1 MIGKAVYNILTT
13 DLVVAASIGTR
24 CYPNINYARSN
35 SFPYIVYSHAADDPQ
50 SGETKNG
57 VSTLNTALINIAIY
71 SSYALN
77 CETLAEDVRQALD
90 RKSGTYNTIVVQSV
104 QYTNQSNQFE
114 FEGRET
120 DDGIFVVS
128 QNYKIRYE
136 PIN

>member
-13 DLVVAASIGTR
+13 DVAVAAAIGTR
-24 CYPNINYARSN
+24 CYPNINTERAN
-35 SFPYIVYSHAADDPQ
+35 NFPYIVYSHAADEPHD
-50 SGETKNG
+50 TKHS
-57 VSTLNTALINIAIY
+57 VSTLNTALLNITIY
-71 SSYALN
+71 DNDMLN
-77 CETLAEDVRQALD
+77 NETLAEDVRQAID

-114 FEGRET
+114 FEGMED
-120 DDGIFVVS
+120 DDGVFVIS